1 MIPLVAASVVYL
13 AAFQATIDAPRQ
25 AFWACAKVQKSKAMD
40 EKVAGDSYEAYLR
53 KACSSELGSLQA
65 AIAAVDIKNGMTR
78 KAADSDAA
86 SSINDYVSDPVD
98 NYKTDFAAMS
108 PPKPAA
114 AQAQPAAAPAQPA
127 PATKAAAASS
137 QPHI

>member
-86 SSINDYVSDPVD
+86 SSIACFRVIPFLTRNATSAPFSEPIWTV
-98 NYKTDFAAMS
+98 
-108 PPKPAA
+108 
-114 AQAQPAAAPAQPA
+114 QALRR
-127 PATKAAAASS
+127 
-137 QPHI
+137 